1 MNRIIFLLVLSFSS
15 LQLTAQNIK
24 GQVIDEQQQPLLCA
38 NVLLLTVKDSTLIK
52 GTVTNEQGHFELAA
66 PEAFPIL
73 LKYPLLV
80 MNLAI

>member
-1 MNRIIFLLVLSFSS
+1 MNRTIFLLVLSFSS

-52 GTVTNEQGHFELAA
+52 GTVTNEQDILSWQ
-66 PEAFPIL
+66 PLTFPIL
-73 LKYPLLV
+73 LKYPYWL
-80 MNLAI
+80 